1 MHKTMNPPD
10 PHAGRAKIAYIPMED
25 VGNEYTTRMRELLA
39 GYGDVVRYEGTRAWA
54 LRLLKGRFWRYDY
67 AVLNWMENE
76 FVDLRSGRIS
86 WKGFAKV
93 LAKTMVIK
101 AGVRRLV
108 YVRHNNYPHAAQ
120 GPAMER
126 SRKLVD
132 WYCRLFANV
141 VSHSGALTAAGA
153 VYCPHPLYR
162 LAEQRDADLPRALPE
177 EYFVVFGRISRYKKI
192 EQLIAAF
199 PANRNLV
206 VAGAVAD
213 EAYAQS
219 LLALRRDNVIVMPG
233 KLSEAQAQKLVSGA
247 RGVVISHADA
257 DVVVSGTFF
266 YAMSVR
272 RPVFAIETP
281 FLRWVAP
288 RVGDELVRLGRDM
301 RELCAAI
308 AAAAPVELAQ
318 ELSARIEEQFGDE
331 AVRRALGL
339 ALGRGA

>member
-1 MHKTMNPPD
+1 MQNTMNPPNQQT
-10 PHAGRAKIAYIPMED
+10 GRAKIAYIPMED
-25 VGNEYTTRMRELLA
+25 VGNEYTVRMRELLA
-39 GYGDVVRYEGTRAWA
+39 GYGDVVRYEGTKAWA

-93 LAKTMVIK
+93 LAKTLIIK
-101 AGVRRLV
+101 AGVRRVV

-141 VSHSGALTAAGA
+141 LSHSGALTAAGA
-153 VYCPHPLYR
+153 AYCPHPLYR
-162 LAEQRDADLPRALPE
+162 IAEQRGADLPRALPE
-177 EYFVVFGRISRYKKI
+177 AYFVVFGRIARYKKI
-192 EQLIAAF
+192 EELIAGF
-199 PANRNLV
+199 PANKTLV

-213 EAYAQS
+213 EAYARRLQE
-219 LLALRRDNVIVMPG
+219 RQRDNVIVMPG
-233 KLSEAQAQKLVSGA
+233 KLSEAQAQKLVADA
-247 RGVVISHADA
+247 RGVVISHADG

-281 FLRWVAP
+281 FLRWIAP
-288 RVGDELVRLGRDM
+288 RVGDELLHLGRDM
-301 RELCAAI
+301 RELCQTI
-308 AAAAPVELAQ
+308 ADAAPADDALN
-318 ELSARIEEQFGDE
+318 LSGRIEEQFGDE